1 MRSSP
6 PAGELLTYCT
16 LVGLVAFAAIA
27 TDLYLPAIPYMVAE
41 LGGSESEGQLTL
53 SIFMVGLA
61 VGQLIFGPLSD
72 QFGRVRVVRIGTAL
86 FMFTSVLCALAQSM
100 DQMWA
105 LRGLQGVA

>member
-1 MRSSP
+1 
-6 PAGELLTYCT
+6 
-16 LVGLVAFAAIA
+16 
-27 TDLYLPAIPYMVAE
+27 MVAE

-61 VGQLIFGPLSD
+61 VGQLAFGPLSD

-105 LRGLQGVA
+105 LRGLQGARCSKRSSHSSRNSEGPLRGATAPLK